1 MIKTIKIQLL
11 PNNKQRTRLFQYA
24 GTARFTYNWAI
35 SREKENFEAGN
46 KFISDNDLRKEFTQ
60 IKKQEGFEWLNA
72 ISNNVPKQ
80 AIKDA
85 VGAYKK
91 FFKGQCSY
99 PRFKSKRKSKPS
111 FYQDPIKISF
121 TETHVKL
128 EGLSSS
134 KKISKQKLNWVRLA
148 EKNRIPL
155 GVKYYNPRIAFDGLN
170 WWISVGIDY
179 EEIYLEPLLDGIGID
194 LGIKDLAICSD
205 QTVYKNINKE
215 KTIRKLKKKQR
226 RLQRKVSKKYLINKK
241 GESYCKTRNILKLE
255 KELLKWNKR
264 LTNIRQNYLH
274 QTTTEIINRK
284 PKFIVLEDLNVVG
297 MMKNKHLSKA
307 IAEQKWA
314 EFRSQIEYKAL
325 YQNTPVIIAHR
336 FYPSSKTCSE
346 CGCIHKG
353 LKLKD
358 RVFKCPDCAA
368 VLDRDYNASLNL
380 ERYGERALAS

>member
-1 MIKTIKIQLL
+1 MITNLKVQLRL
-11 PNNKQRTRLFQYA
+11 NNKQRTKLFQYA
-24 GTARFTYNWAI
+24 GASRFAYNWAI
-35 SREKENFEAGN
+35 AREKEAYEAGN

-60 IKKQEGFEWLNA
+60 LKKQEGYQWLNT
-72 ISNNVPKQ
+72 ISCNVPKQ

-85 VGAYKK
+85 VGAYKN
-91 FFKGQCSY
+91 FFNKQSSY
-99 PRFKSKRKSKPS
+99 PQFKSKRRSKPS
-111 FYQDPIKISF
+111 FYQDNEMLLF

-128 EGLSSS
+128 ERLASSL
-134 KKISKQKLNWVRLA
+134 KKNKQKLNYIKLA
-148 EKNRIPL
+148 EKDRIPQNA
-155 GVKYYNPRIAFDGLN
+155 KYYNPRITFDGLN

-179 EEIYLEPLLDGIGID
+179 EGLPQETLTDGIGID

-205 QTVYKNINKE
+205 QTIYHNINKE
-215 KTIRKLKKKQR
+215 KEIKRLKKKQR
-226 RLQRKVSKKYLINKK
+226 RLQRKVSRKYEAGKQGNTFI
-241 GESYCKTRNILKLE
+241 KTANILKLE
-255 KELLKWNKR
+255 KEILVIYKR